1 MADVFLI
8 PKDDFEMAK
17 KIKGE
22 KAIEPVTTA
31 AAVPDVSAKSSIAET
46 TKKRARGRPK
56 GSKSAKKAVTVAKK
70 KAGRPKGS
78 KNRPKN
84 VTVGMKRPRGRPPG
98 STKKATKV
106 LSGNSSD
113 LRSVITQIVR
123 DEVHSALLAAFK
135 AL

>member
-1 MADVFLI
+1 LADVFLI

-22 KAIEPVTTA
+22 KAIEPVTSA
-31 AAVPDVSAKSSIAET
+31 EAVQDVSAIVP

-56 GSKSAKKAVTVAKK
+56 GSKSTKKPVTVAKK

-78 KNRPKN
+78 KNQPKDEA
-84 VTVGMKRPRGRPPG
+84 VAVKRPRGRPPG
-98 STKKATKV
+98 STKNAVKV
-106 LSGNSSD
+106 IGGNSLD

-135 AL
+135 AM